1 MLEHLR
7 LKLLIKKRQSLKY
20 QIMILLMEEHMKAR
34 LGKDHIGNYDAGNEL
49 WFGKSDWDKM
59 KNKIYGYVSKNY
71 KEKIKISD
79 ISYII
84 GLFSGDDEFCH
95 MEINNIDSS
104 KISISSNLK
113 DETEL
118 SSPKENIPNTQNN
131 SNNIFNAKF
140 TLTDSGYSYQY
151 NGYKR
156 THDRLQMRANQFVL
170 ITFIYY
176 ICSWLIQDPLTFFS
190 KMFKWLWK
198 IMSNL
203 KIDISLIP
211 TILFVLGVI
220 CLIKYFYNNR

>member
-1 MLEHLR
+1 MLEHVR

-59 KNKIYGYVSKNY
+59 KSKIYDYVSKNY

-84 GLFSGDDEFCH
+84 GLFSEDDEFCH

-104 KISISSNLK
+104 KISISSNIQ
-113 DETEL
+113 DG
-118 SSPKENIPNTQNN
+118 SSAENTSDNN
-131 SNNIFNAKF
+131 HSSNNIFNAKF

-156 THDRLQMRANQFVL
+156 THDKLQMRANQFVL

-176 ICSWLIQDPLTFFS
+176 VCSWLIKDPLDSFS
-190 KMFKWLWK
+190 KIFKWLWK

-211 TILFVLGVI
+211 TILFVLLVI
-220 CLIKYFYNNR
+220 GGIKWFYNNR